1 MPDIKAILKK
11 MWNNLEEQKQNID
24 SFSKTQN
31 ATATDLYRTRQYA
44 ELIEKNLER
53 LSCYLN
59 EHKKINPQDSQEY
72 ARNLNNISIQTNI
85 IKATQQAMNDQI
97 GHLRRTEDIQGKI
110 CGKMV
115 SLKKEII
122 RLLEKAEKILQQRG

>member
-11 MWNNLEEQKQNID
+11 MWDNLEEQKRNID
-24 SFSKTQN
+24 SFSKTQS
-31 ATATDLYRTRQYA
+31 ATATDLYRTRYYA

-53 LSCYLN
+53 LNDYLE
-59 EHKKINPQDSQEY
+59 EHKKINPRDRQEY

-97 GHLRRTEDIQGKI
+97 DTLKKIEKIQTKI

-122 RLLEKAEKILQQRG
+122 RLLEKAEKIMSQRG

>member
-1 MPDIKAILKK
+1 MPDIKALLKK

-24 SFSKTQN
+24 SFSKTQS
-31 ATATDLYRTRQYA
+31 ATVTDLYRTKYYA

-53 LSCYLN
+53 LNYYLE
-59 EHKKINPQDSQEY
+59 EHKKIRPQDRQEY

-85 IKATQQAMNDQI
+85 IRATQQAMNDQI
-97 GHLRRTEDIQGKI
+97 DTLRKTGDIQTKI

-122 RLLEKAEKILQQRG
+122 RLLEKAEKILNQRG

>member
-11 MWNNLEEQKQNID
+11 MWNKIEEQKQNID
-24 SFSKTQN
+24 SFSKTQS
-31 ATATDLYRTRQYA
+31 ATVTDLYRTKYYA

-53 LSCYLN
+53 LNYYL
-59 EHKKINPQDSQEY
+59 EEQKKISPQDRQEY

-85 IKATQQAMNDQI
+85 IKVTQQAMDDQI

-122 RLLEKAEKILQQRG
+122 RLLEKAEEIMKQQG

>member
-1 MPDIKAILKK
+1 MPNIKAILKK
-11 MWNNLEEQKQNID
+11 MWNNLEEQKQNVD

-31 ATATDLYRTRQYA
+31 ATATDLYRTRYYA

-53 LSCYLN
+53 LNYYLE
-59 EHKKINPQDSQEY
+59 EHKKMNSREGQEY

-85 IKATQQAMNDQI
+85 IIATQQAMTDQI
-97 GHLRRTEDIQGKI
+97 EHLRRTGDIQEKI

-115 SLKKEII
+115 SLKKEIAN
-122 RLLEKAEKILQQRG
+122 LLEKAEKILRP